1 MSKEYE
7 MMENSIRN
15 SYYVMTGETTVEEI
29 IERSDFPILFTE
41 ENNYSDEDIEEMLEY
56 FISTEEYEK
65 CAKLVKLKKNKI

>member
-65 CAKLVKLKKNKI
+65 CAKLVKLICKE